1 MAQLSDWL
9 PVAEAAR
16 LTGYSVR
23 TIKRMVAE
31 GQIRSSR
38 TLGNHMRV
46 LRADLDGL
54 LRQSSN
60 SPVSVSSVLAAKR
73 EGVESVTIELQTER
87 AKRELAKLRQEDA
100 EAERQRT
107 ETRRAESL
115 ANKRGL
121 AELRL
126 QRERDAER
134 REREQHQAE
143 AERHQAEF
151 ERRWTR
157 WAADRL
163 FAWLSFDQR
172 QCVLQMVEETVSTRG
187 PEDEDA
193 MQRLLVDA
201 IARLCA
207 PWAAEREAGAKREKL
222 IEEITRRLPFG
233 ATDAEKARA
242 TADARTALS
251 QIPLTAGDLEIRA
264 AVSTAVQPIEES
276 VEARIAADKARQDEE
291 WKQKCR
297 KWRKDDLVSSGVQHV
312 ATYIGRLHAEGEI
325 TIEACFDFEWR
336 RDLEKAAKKAL
347 QSELTGSEDETR
359 EDAERIA
366 QEIVDVDLE

>member
-60 SPVSVSSVLAAKR
+60 ASVAVSSVLAAKR

-87 AKRELAKLRQEDA
+87 AKRELAKLRQEDTD
-100 EAERQRT
+100 AERQRT
-107 ETRRAESL
+107 ETRRAEAL
-115 ANKRGL
+115 ANKRAL

-134 REREQHQAE
+134 REREQRQAE
-143 AERHQAEF
+143 AEKHQAEF

-163 FAWLSFDQR
+163 FTWLSFDQR
-172 QCVLQMVEETVSTRG
+172 QSVLRMVEETVSARG
-187 PEDEDA
+187 PEDEEA

-201 IARLCA
+201 TATMCA
-207 PWAAEREAGAKREKL
+207 PWAADREARLKREKL
-222 IEEITRRLPFG
+222 IEEILRRLPFG
-233 ATDAEKARA
+233 ITEVEKARA
-242 TADARTALS
+242 AAEARTVVS
-251 QIPLTAGDLEIRA
+251 QIPSTAGDLELRA
-264 AVSTAVQPIEES
+264 AVSAAVEPIEKT
-276 VEARIAADKARQDEE
+276 VEARIAADKARADEE

-297 KWRKDDLVSSGVQHV
+297 KWRKDDLVSAGVQHV

-325 TIEACFDFEWR
+325 TPEACFDFEWR
-336 RDLEKAAKKAL
+336 RDLEKAVKEAL
-347 QSELTGSEDETR
+347 ESELTGSEDEPR

-366 QEIVDVDLE
+366 EEIVDEDLE